1 MGTAGHKNLVIVE
14 SPAKARSIGR
24 ILGSDYIL
32 MASMGHVRD
41 LPQKTLGVDVK
52 KNFKPEYKNTKSAII
67 KDLTAAAK
75 NADIIYLAT
84 DPDREG
90 EAIAWHL
97 QELLKKKTDG
107 KFERV
112 EFHEITKTAIKK
124 AFESTSD
131 INKNLVDSQQ
141 ARRILDRLVGY
152 QVSPLLWSQVKRNIS
167 AGRVQSVALRIVCER
182 EREILSFTPK
192 EYWNFAADLLWK
204 NESDKL
210 FTTKLVLVNNKKVDI
225 TNKKL
230 ADEIYNTIKAEKS
243 LTVKSSKTEKVKK
256 HAPPPFI
263 TSTLQQA
270 AGSALRFP
278 ANKTMQIAQQLYEGM
293 DLGNNDISGLI
304 TYMRTDSFT
313 ISKDAQ
319 EQCRSY
325 IKDNYG
331 NEYVPNK
338 PNRYKN
344 KSTAQEAHEAI
355 RPTDISRTPKS
366 LLAKLSKDQFSL
378 YLLIWKRFLASQ
390 MISADISKSTVDS
403 ATKINSNEYVFRA
416 ISTTT
421 VFPGFTKILE
431 TVAQENNKKD
441 KPNFLYM
448 IKEGDS
454 CALDS
459 LSHEQKF
466 TEPPPRYTEPS
477 LIKELEANGIGR
489 PSTYATIVNTIQNRK
504 YVLKEKGKL
513 IPEELGF
520 KVNDYL
526 IKTLPDLFNI
536 GFTAEMENILDKIEA
551 GNEDWT
557 HMLKDFYDYF
567 SQWLQNAKYSSAP
580 DEGKVTNLF
589 SLLGKIK
596 EWAPAEKVG
605 ARTYNDQRF
614 YSSIVKQHE
623 KNKKLTSKQW
633 ESLLKLILKYEDQ
646 LSELASLSD
655 KYGFSSEL
663 SDLKED
669 IRIKDIEKAKNKEEL
684 SGKLKNYITALDLC
698 KKIEF
703 DKENSFDEGSFIES
717 LSGQVD
723 SGRNLS
729 PKQLYVLKKIGITNK
744 DKMINFSLFAD
755 SLEINESELNT
766 IISASSIDDEKK
778 EEIEKLIKV
787 LDALDSW
794 DEPTQKGKRKYDD
807 KSFYTSLKKQ
817 FEGKKNLSPKQ
828 YYALKKLVS
837 KYEKK

>member
-1 MGTAGHKNLVIVE
+1 MGASGNKKLVIVE

-41 LPQKTLGVDVK
+41 LPQKTLGVDIE

-67 KDLTAAAK
+67 KDLTEAAK
-75 NADIIYLAT
+75 KADTIYLAT

-97 QELLKKKTDG
+97 QELLKKKTDS
-107 KFERV
+107 KFSRV

-182 EREILSFTPK
+182 EQEILNFVQK
-192 EYWNFAADLLWK
+192 EYWNFVADLLWK
-204 NESDKL
+204 NETDKL
-210 FTTKLVLVNNKKVDI
+210 FSAKLVLVNNKKVDI

-230 ADEIYNTIKAEKS
+230 ADEIYNAIKAEKN
-243 LTVKSSKTEKVKK
+243 LTVKISKTEKVKK

-278 ANKTMQIAQQLYEGM
+278 ANKTMQVAQQLYEGI

-319 EQCRSY
+319 EQTKNY
-325 IKDNYG
+325 IKENYG
-331 NEYVPNK
+331 GNYIPSK
-338 PNRYKN
+338 PNIYKN

-355 RPTDISRTPKS
+355 RPTDINRAPKS
-366 LLAKLSKDQFSL
+366 LLTKLNKDQFSL
-378 YLLIWKRFLASQ
+378 YNLIWNRFLASQ
-390 MISADISKSTVDS
+390 MIAADISKSTVDS
-403 ATKINSNEYVFRA
+403 AANVNGNEYIFRA

-421 VFPGFTKILE
+421 VFPGFTKVLE
-431 TVAQENNKKD
+431 PANQENNKKN
-441 KPNFLYM
+441 KPDFLYK
-448 IKEGDS
+448 IKEGDI

-513 IPEELGF
+513 IPEDLGF
-520 KVNDYL
+520 KVNEYL

-536 GFTAEMENILDKIEA
+536 GFTAKMENELDKIEE
-551 GNEDWT
+551 GNEAWS
-557 HMLKDFYDYF
+557 HMLTVFYDHF
-567 SQWLQNAKYSSAP
+567 SKWLKNAKYNSAP
-580 DEGKVTNLF
+580 DEDKVTNLF
-589 SLLGKIK
+589 NILDKIK
-596 EWAPAEKVG
+596 EWAPAEKKG
-605 ARTYNDQRF
+605 TRTYNDQRF

-623 KNKKLTSKQW
+623 KNSKLTSKQW
-633 ESLLKLILKYEDQ
+633 ESLLKLALKYEDQ
-646 LSELASLSD
+646 VPELAALAK
-655 KYGFSSEL
+655 KYNFSSEIT
-663 SDLKED
+663 DLKED
-669 IRIKDIEKAKNKEEL
+669 IKLKDIERKKNSEEL
-684 SGKLKNYITALDLC
+684 AQKTKKYQTTFKLFEN
-698 KKIEF
+698 IEF
-703 DKENSFDEGSFIES
+703 DKENSFDEASFIKS
-717 LSGQVD
+717 LSDQVD

-729 PKQLYVLKKIGITNK
+729 TKQLYVFKKIGIANK
-744 DKMINFSLFAD
+744 DAMSDFHLFSEL
-755 SLEINESELNT
+755 LEISESEIN
-766 IISASSIDDEKK
+766 SINSKSNIDNEKK
-778 EEIEKLIKV
+778 EEIEKYIKI
-787 LDALDSW
+787 LENTNSW
-794 DEPTQKGKRKYDD
+794 DEPIQKGKRKYDD
-807 KSFYTSLKKQ
+807 KSFYSSLKKQ
-817 FEGKKNLSPKQ
+817 FETKKNLSPKQ

>member
-1 MGTAGHKNLVIVE
+1 MGTSGNKKLVIVE

-41 LPQKTLGVDVK
+41 LPQKTLGVDVS
-52 KNFKPEYKNTKSAII
+52 KNFKPEYKNTKSTII
-67 KDLTAAAK
+67 KDLTEAAK
-75 NADIIYLAT
+75 KADTIYLAT

-107 KFERV
+107 EFERV
-112 EFHEITKTAIKK
+112 EFHEITKNAIKK
-124 AFESTSD
+124 AFESTCD
-131 INKNLVDSQQ
+131 INKDLVDSQQ

-182 EREILSFTPK
+182 EREILSFVPK
-192 EYWNFAADLLWK
+192 EYWNFSADLLWK

-210 FTTKLVLVNNKKVDI
+210 FTTKLVLINNKKVDI
-225 TNKKL
+225 TNKKQ
-230 ADEIYNTIKAEKS
+230 ADEIYNTIKSEKA

-278 ANKTMQIAQQLYEGM
+278 ANKTMQVAQQLYEGM

-319 EQCRSY
+319 EQCRNY
-325 IKDNYG
+325 IKESYGENYI
-331 NEYVPNK
+331 PLK
-338 PNRYKN
+338 PNIYKN

-355 RPTDISRTPKS
+355 RPTDITRTPKS
-366 LLAKLSKDQFSL
+366 MLTKLNKDQFSL
-378 YLLIWKRFLASQ
+378 YNLIWTRFLASQ
-390 MISADISKSTVDS
+390 MIAANISKSTVDS
-403 ATKINSNEYVFRA
+403 AVKVNDNEYIFRA

-421 VFPGFTKILE
+421 VFPGFSKVLGS
-431 TVAQENNKKD
+431 ANQDNNKN
-441 KPNFLYM
+441 KPDFLYK
-448 IKEGDS
+448 IEQGDS
-454 CALDS
+454 CTLDS

-513 IPEELGF
+513 IPEDLGF

-526 IKTLPDLFNI
+526 VKTLPDLFNI
-536 GFTAEMENILDKIEA
+536 GFTAEMENELDKV
-551 GNEDWT
+551 EDGDEVWSN
-557 HMLKDFYDYF
+557 MLQIFYDHF
-567 SQWLQNAKYSSAP
+567 SKWLQDAKYNSAP
-580 DEGKVTNLF
+580 AEEKVTNLF
-589 SLLGKIK
+589 DILNKVK
-596 EWAPAEKVG
+596 EWAPAEKKG
-605 ARTYNDQRF
+605 TRTYNDQRF
-614 YSSIVKQHE
+614 YSSIVKQHD
-623 KNKKLTSKQW
+623 KNSKLTSKQW
-633 ESLLKLILKYEDQ
+633 ESLLKLALKYEDQ
-646 LSELASLSD
+646 LPELNSLAEKHKFASEIT
-655 KYGFSSEL
+655 
-663 SDLKED
+663 DLKED
-669 IRIKDIEKAKNKEEL
+669 IKLKEIEKEKNNEEI
-684 SGKLKNYITALDLC
+684 SEKLKNFKAAFKLFDDV
-698 KKIEF
+698 KF
-703 DKENSFDEGSFIES
+703 DKENSFNEESFVKS
-717 LSGQVD
+717 LSDQVEA
-723 SGRNLS
+723 GRNLS
-729 PKQLYVLKKIGITNK
+729 SKQLYVLKKIGIANK
-744 DKMINFSLFAD
+744 DTMSNFTDFTDLLGISETEITTINSMNNVD
-755 SLEINESELNT
+755 N
-766 IISASSIDDEKK
+766 EKK
-778 EEIEKLIKV
+778 EEIEKFIKL
-787 LDALDSW
+787 LDNINSW
-794 DEPTQKGKRKYDD
+794 DEPTQKGKRKFDD

-817 FEGKKNLSPKQ
+817 FESKKNLSPKQ